1 MTGAQVPPPRL
12 DVTYQAVPGHRTARY
27 AAVSELLLSA
37 LEAGVPPAAAM
48 QVSAPGG
55 DLSYAAGGGWAS
67 LGDESARPDPANSGT
82 LFDIASLTKVVA
94 TVPLALLLHQRGKW
108 RLDEPIARWLL
119 TATLASCCSPTAFT
133 QSATSTRLPRSEPP
147 STEPSS
153 EPPAVSRLL
162 ARHSV
167 S

>member
-1 MTGAQVPPPRL
+1 MTAAPVPPPRL
-12 DVTYQAVPGHRTARY
+12 DVTYQAVPRPRTARY

-48 QVSAPGG
+48 QVSVAAG
-55 DLSYAAGGGWAS
+55 DISYAAGGGWGS

-108 RLDEPIARWLL
+108 RLEEPIARWLPGAPDSPVTLWQCL
-119 TATLASCCSPTAFT
+119 THTAGLIPHRPYFETCDSP
-133 QSATSTRLPRSEPP
+133 
-147 STEPSS
+147 
-153 EPPAVSRLL
+153 
-162 ARHSV
+162 
-167 S
+167 